1 MYDKFKT
8 FSIQSLE
15 AARTVI
21 HTAKKRGYSYDEALK
36 MLEDYFQEYWKEVAK
51 LKKKHRDKSDH
62 ELNIQAYM
70 EANAKQIDVN
80 TFYKTGLKC
89 PSCDSDVWKHT
100 Y

>member
-1 MYDKFKT
+1 MYKKFKT

-21 HTAKKRGYSYDEALK
+21 RTAKKRGYSYDEALK
-36 MLEDYFQEYWKEVAK
+36 MLEDYFLEYWKSVAK
-51 LKKKHRDKSDH
+51 LKKKHGDKSDH

-80 TFYKTGLKC
+80 TFYKTEMDC
-89 PSCDSDVWKHT
+89 PDCGSSVWRHT